1 MQICVK
7 ATTSEIE
14 ILVDQMKA
22 ARRARGLSNA
32 EIGKLAAVH
41 PSQVGRICSGDVRT
55 ITGNVVQVC
64 KVLGLSVETVDRPAE
79 KDDQSWARLE
89 ASVRTLW
96 DRTPEGAEKII
107 RMLDT
112 IALLK
117 SG

>member
-7 ATTSEIE
+7 ATSSEIAT
-14 ILVDQMKA
+14 LVERMKA

-32 EIGKLAAVH
+32 DIGKLATVH
-41 PSQVGRICSGDVRT
+41 PSQVGRICNGDFRT

-64 KVLGLSVETVDRPAE
+64 KVLGLSVETVDRPPE

-89 ASVRTLW
+89 ARVRSLW
-96 DRTPEGAEKII
+96 DQTPEGAEKIV

-112 IALLK
+112 LAALK
-117 SG
+117 SK